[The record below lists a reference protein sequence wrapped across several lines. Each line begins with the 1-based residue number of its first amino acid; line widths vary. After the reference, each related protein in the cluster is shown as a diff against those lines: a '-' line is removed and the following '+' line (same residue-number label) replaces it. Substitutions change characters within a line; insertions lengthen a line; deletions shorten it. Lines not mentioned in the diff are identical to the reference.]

1 MHKPR
6 RLLRSHLKEM
16 MTRHRPERFQALRDV
31 SFQVNHGESVAI
43 IGRNGAGKSTLLGL
57 VAGLVNADSG
67 TIEVNGRGAALL
79 QLGSGFHAD
88 LTGIENVHLNASVLG
103 VSRQRTEELM
113 DEIIEFSGVGDFVH
127 EPVRSYSSGMVMRL
141 AFSVAVCVDP
151 DFLII
156 DEVLAVGDR
165 AFQEKCVERIY
176 KLHQAGKTILCVSHA
191 SATVRELCSRAL
203 WLEEGVL
210 RMDGPIDE
218 VIAAYEGGLN
228 LRAVQRN
235 EPEPDPNPGEQT
247 VLDAQGEAEPPV
259 LEPEVADDSSV
270 QPPPEPP
277 AQAEPSAVT
286 EIPVEAAPAGLEEGP
301 AAEDLAAAG
310 ETGNI
315 SETGQQELDLVP
327 AEIPV
332 EEPAPPVPSGPPC
345 EEELAYIRELVLN
358 HYCFVDYQN
367 RTIMPRST
375 TAALIVPIDYESVV
389 PREKSREPFAAM
401 TAMLEQRMWA
411 FRTLCDRLQPFLN
424 PTDVQFDLADPTDE
438 VSPFWNNTFFTGMD
452 ARAAYALVRS
462 LAPARVVEIGSGN
475 STRFLRKAI
484 RDGKLATRITCIDP
498 APRLAVKAV
507 ADEIRT
513 ESIISTPLDYFS
525 SLQPGDILFFDG
537 SHLCFHD
544 SDVTHFFMR
553 VLPAVPRGVL
563 VQVHDIFLP
572 EEYPEDFDIRY
583 YSEQYML
590 AAFLYGNSNWK
601 PLLPIHYL
609 YGQGAL
615 NADGCS
621 FWIVNGFVPDPEL
634 KRRPGKMR

>member
-31 SFQVNHGESVAI
+31 SFEVNHGESVAI

-67 TIEVNGRGAALL
+67 TVQVNGRGAALL

-103 VSRQRTEELM
+103 VSRERTEELM

-176 KLHQAGKTILCVSHA
+176 RLHQAGKTILCVSHA

-228 LRAVQRN
+228 LRAVQPT
-235 EPEPDPNPGEQT
+235 EPEPDPGEQA
-247 VLDAQGEAEPPV
+247 VLESQCEPAV
-259 LEPEVADDSSV
+259 LEPELADESNV
-270 QPPPEPP
+270 PPPEPP
-277 AQAEPSAVT
+277 LQAEPLPGT
-286 EIPVEAAPAGLEEGP
+286 EIPVEAAPAGLEVGQP
-301 AAEDLAAAG
+301 AEDLTTAG
-310 ETGNI
+310 EAANLG
-315 SETGQQELDLVP
+315 ETGQQELDLVP
-327 AEIPV
+327 AETPM
-332 EEPAPPVPSGPPC
+332 EEPAPPAPSGPPC

-367 RTIMPRST
+367 RTILPRST

-411 FRTLCDRLQPFLN
+411 FQTLCERLQPYLN
-424 PTDVQFDLADPTDE
+424 PADVQFDLADPADD

-462 LAPARVVEIGSGN
+462 LAPARIVEIGSGN

-484 RDGKLATRITCIDP
+484 RDGKLPTRITCIDP
-498 APRLAVKAV
+498 APRLAVRSV

-513 ESIISTPLDYFS
+513 ESIVSTPLDYFS
-525 SLQPGDILFFDG
+525 NLQPGDILFFDG

-572 EEYPEDFDIRY
+572 EEYPEDYDIRY

-601 PLLPIHYL
+601 PLFPVHYL

>member
-31 SFQVNHGESVAI
+31 SFEVNHGESVAI

-103 VSRQRTEELM
+103 VSRQRTDELM
-113 DEIIEFSGVGDFVH
+113 DEIIEFSGIGDFVH

-176 KLHQAGKTILCVSHA
+176 QLHQAGKTILCVSHA

-228 LRAVQRN
+228 LRPVQVI
-235 EPEPDPNPGEQT
+235 EPEPGPVAGEETVPGPQE
-247 VLDAQGEAEPPV
+247 EPEPPV
-259 LEPEVADDSSV
+259 TEPEGVEDGPAEAPPE
-270 QPPPEPP
+270 QPPSSEPP
-277 AQAEPSAVT
+277 AVT
-286 EIPVEAAPAGLEEGP
+286 EDSAEAVPFILETAPPIVEESESAGSG
-301 AAEDLAAAG
+301 D
-310 ETGNI
+310 
-315 SETGQQELDLVP
+315 SGQQELDLVP
-327 AEIPV
+327 AETPS
-332 EEPAPPVPSGPPC
+332 EEPAPPPVPAGPPC

-389 PREKSREPFAAM
+389 PREKSREPFAAI

-411 FRTLCDRLQPFLN
+411 FRTLCDRLQPHLN
-424 PTDVQFDLADPTDE
+424 LVDVQFDLADPADE

-462 LAPARVVEIGSGN
+462 LTPARVVEIGSGN
-475 STRFLRKAI
+475 STRFLRKAV

-498 APRLAVKAV
+498 APRLAVHAV
-507 ADEIRT
+507 ADEVRT

-544 SDVTHFFMR
+544 SDVTHFFLR

-563 VQVHDIFLP
+563 VHVHDIFLP

-583 YSEQYML
+583 YNEQYML

-609 YGQGAL
+609 YGQGAI

>member
-1 MHKPR
+1 M
-6 RLLRSHLKEM
+6 
-16 MTRHRPERFQALRDV
+16 
-31 SFQVNHGESVAI
+31 
-43 IGRNGAGKSTLLGL
+43 
-57 VAGLVNADSG
+57 
-67 TIEVNGRGAALL
+67 
-79 QLGSGFHAD
+79 
-88 LTGIENVHLNASVLG
+88 
-103 VSRQRTEELM
+103 
-113 DEIIEFSGVGDFVH
+113 
-127 EPVRSYSSGMVMRL
+127 RSYSSGMVMRL
-141 AFSVAVCVDP
+141 AFSVAVFVDP

-176 KLHQAGKTILCVSHA
+176 QLHQAGKTILCVSHA

-228 LRAVQRN
+228 LRPVHLN
-235 EPEPDPNPGEQT
+235 EPKDAPAAEEAAPEPVDEVELPVP
-247 VLDAQGEAEPPV
+247 EAAPLSLEPPV
-259 LEPEVADDSSV
+259 E
-270 QPPPEPP
+270 
-277 AQAEPSAVT
+277 
-286 EIPVEAAPAGLEEGP
+286 EIPVTEAVAETPVEPAEEIPAESPVTEAPTEAPEPVAAAEAAPG
-301 AAEDLAAAG
+301 
-310 ETGNI
+310 
-315 SETGQQELDLVP
+315 ELDAVP
-327 AEIPV
+327 VEPAV
-332 EEPAPPVPSGPPC
+332 EEPAPPVPTGPPC

-389 PREKSREPFAAM
+389 PREKNREPFEAV

-411 FRTLCDRLQPFLN
+411 FQTLIDRLQPFLN
-424 PTDVQFDLADPTDE
+424 LTDVQFDLADPSDE

-452 ARAAYALVRS
+452 ARAAYALIRS
-462 LAPARVVEIGSGN
+462 LTPARVVEIGSGN

-498 APRLAVKAV
+498 SPRLAVHAV

-513 ESIISTPLDYFS
+513 ESIIQTPLDYFS
-525 SLQPGDILFFDG
+525 TLQPGDILFFDG

-544 SDVTHFFMR
+544 SDVTQFFLR

-563 VQVHDIFLP
+563 VHIHDIFLP
-572 EEYPEDFDIRY
+572 QEYPQDFDIRY
-583 YSEQYML
+583 YNEQYML
-590 AAFLYGNSNWK
+590 AAFLLGNSNWK

-621 FWIVNGFVPDPEL
+621 FWIVNGFVPD
-634 KRRPGKMR
+634 RS

>member
-31 SFQVNHGESVAI
+31 SFEVNHGESVAI

-67 TIEVNGRGAALL
+67 TIQVNGRGAALL

-103 VSRQRTEELM
+103 VSRERTEELM

-228 LRAVQRN
+228 LRAVQVN
-235 EPEPDPNPGEQT
+235 EPAPDPQAGEEI
-247 VLDAQGEAEPPV
+247 VAEPPV
-259 LEPEVADDSSV
+259 EAPAPVLEAEVSEELS
-270 QPPPEPP
+270 
-277 AQAEPSAVT
+277 
-286 EIPVEAAPAGLEEGP
+286 VEAAPEEPAQPEPPPVTETAPVTPEAEAG
-301 AAEDLAAAG
+301 AETPPVASESADSG
-310 ETGNI
+310 
-315 SETGQQELDLVP
+315 ETGQQQLDLVP
-327 AEIPV
+327 AEAPV
-332 EEPAPPVPSGPPC
+332 EEAAPPIPAGPPC

-389 PREKSREPFAAM
+389 PREKCREPFAAM

-424 PTDVQFDLADPTDE
+424 PADVQFDLADPSDE

-462 LAPARVVEIGSGN
+462 LTPAQVVEIGSGN
-475 STRFLRKAI
+475 STRFLRKAV
-484 RDGKLATRITCIDP
+484 RDGKLATKITCIDP
-498 APRLAVKAV
+498 APRLAVHAV
-507 ADEIRT
+507 ADQIRT
-513 ESIISTPLDYFS
+513 ESIIQTPLDYFS

-553 VLPAVPRGVL
+553 VLPVVPRGVL
-563 VQVHDIFLP
+563 VHVHDIFLP

-583 YSEQYML
+583 YNEQYML